1 MANELYTLNL
11 NEKMAKKHHKW
22 YFSSIFYAKYQK
34 IPEKYQFW
42 MQTPLKNG
50 TVELAAPQ
58 LLISNFNF
66 AAK

>member
-42 MQTPLKNG
+42 MQTPLKSD

-58 LLISNFNF
+58 LLISSQNTGD
-66 AAK
+66 K